1 MAPPTPNNSPAP
13 RPAPGATNPT
23 VLPMNQGLGG
33 LNLSAMAAAGGAETD
48 RRIAGQSGLIGAYL
62 DQVLG
67 MNSAKNAASSERDQ
81 RMLAFERQQALLQ
94 EQMQRERGNQE
105 AVLQQARIG
114 AQASESGANREHSA
128 AMNAERRAFEL
139 GQAAMQQPGTR
150 EALED
155 QLLAMQVQ
163 QMAQEL
169 NPPQPTFGR
178 GVVAADRGD
187 ALSAGRQDEL
197 RRKTFVENTG
207 GGGIT
212 LPNIGLGG
220 GGNLRLGGA
229 PERTETT
236 TYDDL
241 QQGARGLLS
250 SYGQHTATPNPD
262 MLTQKLLDLTRNQ
275 PQLASLLLSDL
286 GYYNAAPPA

>member
-1 MAPPTPNNSPAP
+1 MSVTNNSPAP
-13 RPAPGATNPT
+13 RPAPGPNP
-23 VLPMNQGLGG
+23 GLGG
-33 LNLSAMAAAGGAETD
+33 MNLNALAGAARGETD

-105 AVLQQARIG
+105 AVLQQARLG
-114 AQASESGANREHSA
+114 SQASEGNADRAHSA
-128 AMNAERRAFEL
+128 AMNQSRRDFEL
-139 GQAAMQQPGTR
+139 GQASMQQPGER
-150 EALED
+150 ETLENR
-155 QLLAMQVQ
+155 LLEMQVR
-163 QMAQEL
+163 QMEQEL
-169 NPPQPTFGR
+169 NPPRQTFGR

-220 GGNLRLGGA
+220 GGNLRLGGS